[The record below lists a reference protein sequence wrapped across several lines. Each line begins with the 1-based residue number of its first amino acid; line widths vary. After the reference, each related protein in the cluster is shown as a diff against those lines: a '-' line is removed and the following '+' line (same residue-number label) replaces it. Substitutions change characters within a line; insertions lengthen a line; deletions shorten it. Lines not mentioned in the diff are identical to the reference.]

1 MQTILGES
9 LQINMFFH
17 TEPPNNEPQPI
28 IMQSSSSYDSF
39 RSVDPSHEEV
49 LDSNLNADVEIGT
62 NENSNIDHTLTDF
75 PFNVAQDKSP
85 GKDSTVELGYTL
97 SLHDIPYSCFTKWQV
112 FTIFFIVIFIG
123 FLGPMSGNIYIP
135 ALPLLQEE
143 FKVSTTVINSTV
155 SVFMGVFAIG
165 PLFWGAFADLG
176 GRKILYMISILIMVI
191 VNILLASMPTNIVSL
206 YILRVAQAFG
216 SSSVMSL
223 GAGTVTDLTKPTHRG
238 KAIAYFMLGPNLG
251 PIVAPIIAGLIL
263 MHGEHWR
270 WLFGFTAIMA
280 GTALIMVIVVLP
292 ETLRC
297 KVGNGDPGW
306 KDFRGINDIQSGDDA
321 NPAVNPQKKKWR
333 FFADIGKF
341 KPVSNCVDFKELY
354 PSPPRFNLKL
364 YWKLLLVLPVSLT
377 SIATALLFAN
387 YYAFSVTLSHYL
399 KDNYNMTILQ
409 IGACYVCPG
418 VSMVLGSQIG
428 GHLSDHLRNRW
439 LRKHEGKQYP
449 LELRLV
455 LQIPGILINTLGC
468 IGYGWAIQKHY
479 PLAVVLV
486 FSGLNAFGLT
496 WCSNTTMTYLTEL
509 LSRRAAGAVALSS
522 LFRNIAATISSAL
535 IIKFTQL
542 IGIGMSFTVLGL
554 CNIISLVF
562 NCYIIRYSGIWQNK
576 VKHI

>member
-1 MQTILGES
+1 
-9 LQINMFFH
+9 
-17 TEPPNNEPQPI
+17 
-28 IMQSSSSYDSF
+28 MQSSSSYESF
-39 RSVDPSHEEV
+39 RSVNTSGEELHNGNPNV
-49 LDSNLNADVEIGT
+49 DIEKNAASSSNLE
-62 NENSNIDHTLTDF
+62 HTLTQF
-75 PFNVAQDKSP
+75 PYNVAQDKTP
-85 GKDSTVELGYTL
+85 IKDSTVEVVDSL
-97 SLHDIPYSCFTKWQV
+97 SLHTIPYSCFTKWQV
-112 FTIFFIVIFIG
+112 LTIFLIVIYIG

-135 ALPLLQEE
+135 ALLLLQQE

-155 SVFMGVFAIG
+155 SVFMGVFAFG
-165 PLFWGAFADLG
+165 PLFWGVFADVG
-176 GRKILYMISILIMVI
+176 GRKILYIISLFLMVV
-191 VNILLASMPTNIVSL
+191 VNILLATMPANIVSL
-206 YILRVAQAFG
+206 YVLRVAQAFG

-251 PIVAPIIAGLIL
+251 PILAPIFAGLIL

-270 WLFGFTAIMA
+270 WLFGFTSIL
-280 GTALIMVIVVLP
+280 GGIALLLVIIFLP

-306 KDFRGINDIQSGDDA
+306 EGFPGINGIQTEDGL
-321 NPAVNPQKKKWR
+321 NPVTNPHHKKWK
-333 FFADIGKF
+333 FFADVGKF
-341 KPVSNCVDFKELY
+341 KPATDCEDFKELY
-354 PSPPRFNLKL
+354 PSPPKFNLKL
-364 YWKLLLVLPVSLT
+364 YWKLVCILPVTLS
-377 SIATALLFAN
+377 SIATAFLFAN

-399 KDNYNMTILQ
+399 KENYHMSILQ

-418 VSMVLGSQIG
+418 ISMILGSQTG
-428 GHLSDHLRNRW
+428 GHLSDYLRKRW
-439 LRKHEGKQYP
+439 LKRHDGKQYP

-455 LQIPGILINTLGC
+455 LQIPGILLNTLGC

-522 LFRNIAATISSAL
+522 MFRNIAATISSAI
-535 IIKFTQL
+535 IIKFTEM
-542 IGIGMSFTVLGL
+542 IGVGYSFTILGL
-554 CNIISLVF
+554 CNIVALVF
-562 NCYIIRYSGIWQNK
+562 NCYIIKYNGIWQNK

>member
-1 MQTILGES
+1 ML
-9 LQINMFFH
+9 FH
-17 TEPPNNEPQPI
+17 TGPSKNEPQPI

-39 RSVDPSHEEV
+39 RSVEASQEDM
-49 LDSNLNADVEIGT
+49 LNNNLSTDIEKDVT
-62 NENSNIDHTLTDF
+62 KQSNIDHTLAEF

-85 GKDSTVELGYTL
+85 VKDSTVELDDTL
-97 SLHDIPYSCFTKWQV
+97 SLHEIPYSCFTKWQV

-135 ALPLLQEE
+135 ALPLLQQE
-143 FKVSTTVINSTV
+143 FKVSTTIINSTV

-165 PLFWGAFADLG
+165 PLFWGAFADVG
-176 GRKILYMISILIMVI
+176 GRKILYIISLLIMVV
-191 VNILLASMPTNIVSL
+191 VNVLLAAMPADIVSL

-270 WLFGFTAIMA
+270 WLFGFTSIM
-280 GTALIMVIVVLP
+280 GGVALIMVIIVLP

-297 KVGNGDPGW
+297 KIGNGDPGW
-306 KDFRGINDIQSGDDA
+306 KNFRGINDIQSADDS
-321 NPAVNPQKKKWR
+321 NPVVNPQTKKWK

-341 KPVSNCVDFKELY
+341 TPATDCVDFRELY

-364 YWKLLLVLPVSLT
+364 YWKLLLVLPVTLT

-399 KDNYNMTILQ
+399 KENYNMSILQ

-418 VSMVLGSQIG
+418 VSMVLGSQTG
-428 GHLSDHLRNRW
+428 GHLSDYLRKIW

-455 LQIPGILINTLGC
+455 LQYPGILINTLGC
-468 IGYGWAIQKHY
+468 VGYGWAIHKHY
-479 PLAVVLV
+479 PLVVVLV
-486 FSGLNAFGLT
+486 FSALNAFGLT

-522 LFRNIAATISSAL
+522 FFRNVAATISSAV
-535 IIKFTQL
+535 IIKFTEML
-542 IGIGMSFTVLGL
+542 GIGMSFTVLGL
-554 CNIISLVF
+554 CNIISLVSIF
-562 NCYIIRYSGIWQNK
+562 YIIRYSGTWQNK